1 MTKPADDKL
10 GHAKREIKALKLK
23 LESCNRFASQHLGKI
38 ERLEALVESCSKR
51 NESDC
56 DLIDSL
62 QEQVAELEAS
72 AVVPEPFGTES
83 AYQASKNPILSSSNM
98 IISSGL
104 VRDLVE
110 ALRNSASP
118 KQEPTQ

>member
-10 GHAKREIKALKLK
+10 ARAKREIKALKVQLDARGNYIER
-23 LESCNRFASQHLGKI
+23 LELWRIEDKEQY

-62 QEQVAELEAS
+62 QEPAE
-72 AVVPEPFGTES
+72 
-83 AYQASKNPILSSSNM
+83 
-98 IISSGL
+98 
-104 VRDLVE
+104 
-110 ALRNSASP
+110 
-118 KQEPTQ
+118 